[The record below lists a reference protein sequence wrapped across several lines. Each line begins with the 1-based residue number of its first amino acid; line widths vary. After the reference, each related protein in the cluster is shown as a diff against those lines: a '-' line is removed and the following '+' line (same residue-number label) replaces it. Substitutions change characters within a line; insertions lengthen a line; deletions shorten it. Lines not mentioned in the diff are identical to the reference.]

1 MTTVGEFM
9 TTRLV
14 TMDGNDTLIAAAQE
28 MRDSAIGDV
37 VVTNGDDVVGIVTDR
52 DITVRGV
59 AGTRSGLARF
69 HQITSRDVI
78 TVSQY
83 DDAVAA
89 ADLMRTYAV
98 RRLPV
103 IDDGR
108 LVGLVSMGDLAVER
122 EPQSVLADI
131 SADDPTTD
139 RPPRTTR
146 RPPGA
151 PGGRRCRVCGMPVSA
166 VCGGPGLGG
175 RRGLPVRGGW
185 RRAVRAPG
193 AVYWIPDRRL
203 GERARWRTRPR
214 GSSRAWTGRGTNR
227 C

>member
-1 MTTVGEFM
+1 M

-14 TMDGNDTLIAAAQE
+14 TMDGNDTLTAAAQE

-37 VVTNGDDVVGIVTDR
+37 VVTDGDDVVGIVTDR
-52 DITVRGV
+52 DIAVRGV
-59 AGTRSGLARF
+59 AENLDPNSTPLNR
-69 HQITSRDVI
+69 ITSKDVI

-131 SADDPTTD
+131 SADDP
-139 RPPRTTR
+139 
-146 RPPGA
+146 
-151 PGGRRCRVCGMPVSA
+151 
-166 VCGGPGLGG
+166 
-175 RRGLPVRGGW
+175 
-185 RRAVRAPG
+185 
-193 AVYWIPDRRL
+193 
-203 GERARWRTRPR
+203 
-214 GSSRAWTGRGTNR
+214 NN
-227 C
+227 

>member
-14 TMDGNDTLIAAAQE
+14 TMDGDDTLTAAAQE
-28 MRDSAIGDV
+28 MRNSAIGDV

-52 DITVRGV
+52 DIAVRGV
-59 AGTRSGLARF
+59 AENRDPNRTTLGE
-69 HQITSRDVI
+69 ITSRDVI

-131 SADDPTTD
+131 SADEP
-139 RPPRTTR
+139 
-146 RPPGA
+146 
-151 PGGRRCRVCGMPVSA
+151 
-166 VCGGPGLGG
+166 
-175 RRGLPVRGGW
+175 
-185 RRAVRAPG
+185 
-193 AVYWIPDRRL
+193 
-203 GERARWRTRPR
+203 
-214 GSSRAWTGRGTNR
+214 NN
-227 C
+227 

>member
-14 TMDGNDTLIAAAQE
+14 TMDGDETLTAAAQE

-37 VVTNGDDVVGIVTDR
+37 IVTNGDSVIGIVTDR

-59 AGTRSGLARF
+59 AEQLNGDTATLN
-69 HQITSRDVI
+69 QILTQDVI

-89 ADLMRTYAV
+89 ADLMRTYGI

-103 IDDGR
+103 IEDGR
-108 LVGLVSMGDLAVER
+108 LIGLVSLGDLAVER

-131 SADDPTTD
+131 SADDP
-139 RPPRTTR
+139 
-146 RPPGA
+146 
-151 PGGRRCRVCGMPVSA
+151 
-166 VCGGPGLGG
+166 
-175 RRGLPVRGGW
+175 
-185 RRAVRAPG
+185 
-193 AVYWIPDRRL
+193 
-203 GERARWRTRPR
+203 
-214 GSSRAWTGRGTNR
+214 NN
-227 C
+227 

>member
-14 TMDGNDTLIAAAQE
+14 TMDVHETLTAAAQE

-37 VVTNGDDVVGIVTDR
+37 VVTDGESVVGIVTDR

-59 AGTRSGLARF
+59 AESRNPDTTTLDE
-69 HQITSRDVI
+69 ITSRDLV

-103 IDDGR
+103 LEEGR
-108 LVGLVSMGDLAVER
+108 LIGLISIGDLAVER

-131 SADDPTTD
+131 SA
-139 RPPRTTR
+139 
-146 RPPGA
+146 
-151 PGGRRCRVCGMPVSA
+151 
-166 VCGGPGLGG
+166 
-175 RRGLPVRGGW
+175 
-185 RRAVRAPG
+185 
-193 AVYWIPDRRL
+193 
-203 GERARWRTRPR
+203 GEP
-214 GSSRAWTGRGTNR
+214 NN
-227 C
+227 

>member
-14 TMDGNDTLIAAAQE
+14 TMDENATLTAAAQE

-37 VVTNGDDVVGIVTDR
+37 VVTNGDDVTGIVTDR

-59 AGTRSGLARF
+59 AERLDPDTATLS
-69 HQITSRDVI
+69 QITTTDVV

-103 IDDGR
+103 IDNGR
-108 LVGLVSMGDLAVER
+108 LIGLVSIGDLAVER

-131 SADDPTTD
+131 SADDP
-139 RPPRTTR
+139 
-146 RPPGA
+146 
-151 PGGRRCRVCGMPVSA
+151 
-166 VCGGPGLGG
+166 
-175 RRGLPVRGGW
+175 
-185 RRAVRAPG
+185 
-193 AVYWIPDRRL
+193 
-203 GERARWRTRPR
+203 
-214 GSSRAWTGRGTNR
+214 NN
-227 C
+227 

>member
-1 MTTVGEFM
+1 M

-14 TMDGNDTLIAAAQE
+14 TMDGNDTLTAAAQE

-37 VVTNGDDVVGIVTDR
+37 VVTDGDSIVGIVTDR

-59 AGTRSGLARF
+59 AEGMDPNTARLN
-69 HQITSRDVI
+69 QVTTKDVK

-103 IDDGR
+103 IEDGR

-122 EPQSVLADI
+122 EPQLVLADI
-131 SADDPTTD
+131 SADEP
-139 RPPRTTR
+139 
-146 RPPGA
+146 
-151 PGGRRCRVCGMPVSA
+151 
-166 VCGGPGLGG
+166 
-175 RRGLPVRGGW
+175 
-185 RRAVRAPG
+185 
-193 AVYWIPDRRL
+193 
-203 GERARWRTRPR
+203 
-214 GSSRAWTGRGTNR
+214 NN
-227 C
+227 

>member
-37 VVTNGDDVVGIVTDR
+37 VVTDGDSVVGIVTDR

-59 AGTRSGLARF
+59 AENMDPGSTRLSE
-69 HQITSRDVI
+69 ITSRDVI

-83 DDAVAA
+83 DDAVSA

-103 IDDGR
+103 VDKGR
-108 LVGLVSMGDLAVER
+108 LIGLVSMGDLAVER

-131 SADDPTTD
+131 SADDP
-139 RPPRTTR
+139 
-146 RPPGA
+146 
-151 PGGRRCRVCGMPVSA
+151 
-166 VCGGPGLGG
+166 
-175 RRGLPVRGGW
+175 
-185 RRAVRAPG
+185 
-193 AVYWIPDRRL
+193 
-203 GERARWRTRPR
+203 
-214 GSSRAWTGRGTNR
+214 NN
-227 C
+227 

>member
-14 TMDGNDTLIAAAQE
+14 TMDGNDTLAAAAQE

-59 AGTRSGLARF
+59 AADLDPNRTRL
-69 HQITSRDVI
+69 QEITSRDVI

-103 IDDGR
+103 VDDGR

-131 SADDPTTD
+131 SADDP
-139 RPPRTTR
+139 
-146 RPPGA
+146 
-151 PGGRRCRVCGMPVSA
+151 
-166 VCGGPGLGG
+166 
-175 RRGLPVRGGW
+175 
-185 RRAVRAPG
+185 
-193 AVYWIPDRRL
+193 
-203 GERARWRTRPR
+203 
-214 GSSRAWTGRGTNR
+214 NN
-227 C
+227 

>member
-14 TMDGNDTLIAAAQE
+14 TMDGDDTLTAAAQE

-37 VVTNGDDVVGIVTDR
+37 VVTAGDDVIGIVTDR

-59 AGTRSGLARF
+59 AESMNPDTTRLK
-69 HQITSRDVI
+69 QITSRDLV

-103 IDDGR
+103 IDDGK

-131 SADDPTTD
+131 SADEP
-139 RPPRTTR
+139 
-146 RPPGA
+146 
-151 PGGRRCRVCGMPVSA
+151 
-166 VCGGPGLGG
+166 
-175 RRGLPVRGGW
+175 
-185 RRAVRAPG
+185 
-193 AVYWIPDRRL
+193 
-203 GERARWRTRPR
+203 
-214 GSSRAWTGRGTNR
+214 NN
-227 C
+227 

>member
-14 TMDGNDTLIAAAQE
+14 TMDGDETLTAAARE

-37 VVTNGDDVVGIVTDR
+37 VVTAGDDVVGIVTDR

-59 AGTRSGLARF
+59 AEGLDPSKTPLNR
-69 HQITSRDVI
+69 ITSRDVI

-103 IDDGR
+103 IDGGR
-108 LVGLVSMGDLAVER
+108 LVGLISIGDLAVER
-122 EPQSVLADI
+122 EPQSVLAGI
-131 SADDPTTD
+131 SAEDP
-139 RPPRTTR
+139 
-146 RPPGA
+146 
-151 PGGRRCRVCGMPVSA
+151 
-166 VCGGPGLGG
+166 
-175 RRGLPVRGGW
+175 
-185 RRAVRAPG
+185 
-193 AVYWIPDRRL
+193 
-203 GERARWRTRPR
+203 
-214 GSSRAWTGRGTNR
+214 NN
-227 C
+227 

>member
-14 TMDGNDTLIAAAQE
+14 TMDGNDTLTAAAQE

-37 VVTNGDDVVGIVTDR
+37 VVTEGDNVVGIITDR

-59 AGTRSGLARF
+59 AENLDPNTTPLN
-69 HQITSRDVI
+69 QITSKHVI

-108 LVGLVSMGDLAVER
+108 LVGLISMGDLAVER

-131 SADDPTTD
+131 SADEP
-139 RPPRTTR
+139 
-146 RPPGA
+146 
-151 PGGRRCRVCGMPVSA
+151 
-166 VCGGPGLGG
+166 
-175 RRGLPVRGGW
+175 
-185 RRAVRAPG
+185 
-193 AVYWIPDRRL
+193 
-203 GERARWRTRPR
+203 
-214 GSSRAWTGRGTNR
+214 NN
-227 C
+227 

>member
-14 TMDGNDTLIAAAQE
+14 TMNGSDTLTAAAQE

-37 VVTNGDDVVGIVTDR
+37 VVTDGDNVAGIVTDR

-59 AGTRSGLARF
+59 AENLDPNTTRLN
-69 HQITSRDVI
+69 QITSKDVV

-103 IDDGR
+103 VEDGR
-108 LVGLVSMGDLAVER
+108 LIGLVSMGDLAVER

-131 SADDPTTD
+131 CADEPNT
-139 RPPRTTR
+139 
-146 RPPGA
+146 
-151 PGGRRCRVCGMPVSA
+151 
-166 VCGGPGLGG
+166 
-175 RRGLPVRGGW
+175 
-185 RRAVRAPG
+185 
-193 AVYWIPDRRL
+193 
-203 GERARWRTRPR
+203 
-214 GSSRAWTGRGTNR
+214 
-227 C
+227 

>member
-14 TMDGNDTLIAAAQE
+14 TMDGNDTLTAAAQE

-37 VVTNGDDVVGIVTDR
+37 VVTDGDNVIGIVTDR
-52 DITVRGV
+52 DIAVRGV
-59 AGTRSGLARF
+59 AENMDPNSTPLNR
-69 HQITSRDVI
+69 ITSKDVI

-131 SADDPTTD
+131 SADEP
-139 RPPRTTR
+139 
-146 RPPGA
+146 
-151 PGGRRCRVCGMPVSA
+151 
-166 VCGGPGLGG
+166 
-175 RRGLPVRGGW
+175 
-185 RRAVRAPG
+185 
-193 AVYWIPDRRL
+193 
-203 GERARWRTRPR
+203 
-214 GSSRAWTGRGTNR
+214 NN
-227 C
+227 

>member
-37 VVTNGDDVVGIVTDR
+37 VVTDGDSVVGIVTDR

-59 AGTRSGLARF
+59 AENMDPGLTRLNE
-69 HQITSRDVI
+69 ITSRDVI

-83 DDAVAA
+83 DDAVSA

-131 SADDPTTD
+131 SADDP
-139 RPPRTTR
+139 
-146 RPPGA
+146 
-151 PGGRRCRVCGMPVSA
+151 
-166 VCGGPGLGG
+166 
-175 RRGLPVRGGW
+175 
-185 RRAVRAPG
+185 
-193 AVYWIPDRRL
+193 
-203 GERARWRTRPR
+203 
-214 GSSRAWTGRGTNR
+214 NN
-227 C
+227 

>member
-14 TMDGNDTLIAAAQE
+14 TMDGNDTLMAAAQE

-37 VVTNGDDVVGIVTDR
+37 VVTDGDDVVGIVTDR

-59 AGTRSGLARF
+59 AENMDPTATRLN
-69 HQITSRDVI
+69 QITTKDVV
-78 TVSQY
+78 TVSQN

-103 IDDGR
+103 VDDGR
-108 LVGLVSMGDLAVER
+108 LVGLISMGDLAVER

-131 SADDPTTD
+131 SADDP
-139 RPPRTTR
+139 
-146 RPPGA
+146 
-151 PGGRRCRVCGMPVSA
+151 
-166 VCGGPGLGG
+166 
-175 RRGLPVRGGW
+175 
-185 RRAVRAPG
+185 
-193 AVYWIPDRRL
+193 
-203 GERARWRTRPR
+203 
-214 GSSRAWTGRGTNR
+214 NN
-227 C
+227 

>member
-14 TMDGNDTLIAAAQE
+14 TMSGDDTLTAAAQE

-37 VVTNGDDVVGIVTDR
+37 VVTDGGNVVGIVTDR
-52 DITVRGV
+52 DIAVRAV
-59 AGTRSGLARF
+59 AENMDPATTRLN
-69 HQITSRDVI
+69 QITSKDVV

-83 DDAVAA
+83 DDAVSA

-103 IDDGR
+103 VDDGR

-131 SADDPTTD
+131 SADDP
-139 RPPRTTR
+139 
-146 RPPGA
+146 
-151 PGGRRCRVCGMPVSA
+151 
-166 VCGGPGLGG
+166 
-175 RRGLPVRGGW
+175 
-185 RRAVRAPG
+185 
-193 AVYWIPDRRL
+193 
-203 GERARWRTRPR
+203 
-214 GSSRAWTGRGTNR
+214 NN
-227 C
+227 

>member
-14 TMDGNDTLIAAAQE
+14 TMDGNDTLTAAAQE

-37 VVTNGDDVVGIVTDR
+37 VVTDGDNVVGIVTDR
-52 DITVRGV
+52 DIAVRAV
-59 AGTRSGLARF
+59 AENMDPNSTMLNE
-69 HQITSRDVI
+69 ITSKDVI

-131 SADDPTTD
+131 SANEP
-139 RPPRTTR
+139 
-146 RPPGA
+146 
-151 PGGRRCRVCGMPVSA
+151 
-166 VCGGPGLGG
+166 
-175 RRGLPVRGGW
+175 
-185 RRAVRAPG
+185 
-193 AVYWIPDRRL
+193 
-203 GERARWRTRPR
+203 
-214 GSSRAWTGRGTNR
+214 NN
-227 C
+227 

>member
-14 TMDGNDTLIAAAQE
+14 TMDGNETLIAAAQE

-37 VVTNGDDVVGIVTDR
+37 VVTDGDNVVGIVTDR

-59 AGTRSGLARF
+59 AENMDPGSTQLS
-69 HQITSRDVI
+69 QITTRDVI

-83 DDAVAA
+83 DDVVAA

-108 LVGLVSMGDLAVER
+108 LVGLISMGDLAVER

-131 SADDPTTD
+131 SADDP
-139 RPPRTTR
+139 
-146 RPPGA
+146 
-151 PGGRRCRVCGMPVSA
+151 
-166 VCGGPGLGG
+166 
-175 RRGLPVRGGW
+175 
-185 RRAVRAPG
+185 
-193 AVYWIPDRRL
+193 
-203 GERARWRTRPR
+203 
-214 GSSRAWTGRGTNR
+214 NN
-227 C
+227 

>member
-14 TMDGNDTLIAAAQE
+14 TMDGTDTLIAAAQE

-37 VVTNGDDVVGIVTDR
+37 VVTDGDNVVGIVTDR

-59 AGTRSGLARF
+59 AENMDPTATRLN
-69 HQITSRDVI
+69 QITSKDVV
-78 TVSQY
+78 TVSQN

-103 IDDGR
+103 VDDGR
-108 LVGLVSMGDLAVER
+108 LVGLISMGDLAVER

-131 SADDPTTD
+131 SADDP
-139 RPPRTTR
+139 
-146 RPPGA
+146 
-151 PGGRRCRVCGMPVSA
+151 
-166 VCGGPGLGG
+166 
-175 RRGLPVRGGW
+175 
-185 RRAVRAPG
+185 
-193 AVYWIPDRRL
+193 
-203 GERARWRTRPR
+203 
-214 GSSRAWTGRGTNR
+214 NN
-227 C
+227 